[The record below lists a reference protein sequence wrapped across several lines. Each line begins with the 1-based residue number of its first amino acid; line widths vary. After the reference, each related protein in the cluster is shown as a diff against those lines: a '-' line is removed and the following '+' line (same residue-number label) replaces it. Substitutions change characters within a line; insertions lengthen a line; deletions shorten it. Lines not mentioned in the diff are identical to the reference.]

1 MLVIDPERQRLPQG
15 RRAANGRPYS
25 LPLAPSGA
33 SATSPVS
40 GESVSQRKVLFL
52 PK

>member
-25 LPLAPSGA
+25 LNPYFG
-33 SATSPVS
+33 
-40 GESVSQRKVLFL
+40 
-52 PK
+52 

>member
-25 LPLAPSGA
+25 LK
-33 SATSPVS
+33 T
-40 GESVSQRKVLFL
+40 FL
-52 PK
+52 W

>member
-25 LPLAPSGA
+25 LKL
-33 SATSPVS
+33 
-40 GESVSQRKVLFL
+40 LFG
-52 PK
+52 

>member
-25 LPLAPSGA
+25 LKPLFG
-33 SATSPVS
+33 
-40 GESVSQRKVLFL
+40 
-52 PK
+52 